1 VITYLAAAA
10 LDGNGNGFVAAFV
23 AGIAAGTVG
32 REKSPR
38 NGCS

>member
-10 LDGNGNGFVAAFV
+10 LDGNGFVAAFV